1 MLSWL
6 QVAELGLELSP
17 EGALQPGSQR
27 HRCGKP
33 DDSPGMVETKDLAQ
47 LRQLNLELLRQL
59 WVGQDAM
66 RRSVAKAALEVGV
79 HLGNSQR
86 MRGAANPQARSQASR
101 VILMLMRKQVQ
112 PGKGLDWDTAEARAG
127 VRTQAFMPSTCQ
139 LGG

>member
-1 MLSWL
+1 MIC
-6 QVAELGLELSP
+6 
-17 EGALQPGSQR
+17 
-27 HRCGKP
+27 CGKP
-33 DDSPGMVETKDLAQ
+33 DDMPGMVETKDLAQ

-66 RRSVAKAALEVGV
+66 RRLVAKAALEVGV

-86 MRGAANPQARSQASR
+86 VRGAANPRARSQASR
-101 VILMLMRKQVQ
+101 VILCSMPILLLMRKQVQ
-112 PGKGLDWDTAEARAG
+112 QGKGLDWDTAEAGAG